1 VLAGRRPVVAGA
13 ALAAAVLAAGAVVA
27 ACAVGNKPS
36 SADGTTAQKLLPE
49 RIIPAPRSLLAASG
63 PRPDGAVWVLA
74 GNSSL
79 GLFKL
84 DSASGADGSSMSV
97 SQAAGSVAQN
107 STGVV
112 AIGLGTRTSGALELI
127 RAGAASNSAGRKT
140 VSLPAPAVQV
150 VSASSGTSFYVL
162 TAWPKSASVSVVS
175 SSGRL
180 LSTVPA
186 PAGSVSIAADP
197 QQGQIY
203 ALQRNGIVDE
213 IGLGGGKIESAFTV
227 DGDGMS
233 IAVSPDGSR
242 LYVLKGTTSV
252 SNIAVIDTATEGVLK
267 VLPAPSHC
275 VQLAVSPDGAH
286 LYEAVGSPG
295 YGNIQV
301 FGL

>member
-1 VLAGRRPVVAGA
+1 MLTGRRPVVVA
-13 ALAAAVLAAGAVVA
+13 ATLAAAVLAAGAVVA
-27 ACAVGNKPS
+27 ACATGKPP
-36 SADGTTAQKLLPE
+36 SAAGTAVQKLLPQ
-49 RIIPAPRSLLAASG
+49 RIIPAPRSLLAASS
-63 PRPDGAVWVLA
+63 PQPDGAVWVVA
-74 GNSSL
+74 GSSSF

-84 DSASGADGSSMSV
+84 NSASGAEDTSMSV
-97 SQAAGSVAQN
+97 SHAARSVAEN
-107 STGVV
+107 SAGVV

-127 RAGAASNSAGRKT
+127 RSGGAGKT

-150 VSASSGTSFYVL
+150 VSASTGTSFYVL

-175 SSGRL
+175 ASGRL
-180 LSTVPA
+180 LTAVPA

-203 ALQRNGIVDE
+203 ALQHDGIVDE
-213 IGLGGGKIESAFTV
+213 IGLASGKIQSTFTV

-233 IAVSPDGSR
+233 IAMSPNGSR
-242 LYVLKGTTSV
+242 LFVLKGTPSV
-252 SNIAVIDTATEGVLK
+252 SNIAVIDTATESVLK

>member
-1 VLAGRRPVVAGA
+1 MLAGRRPVVVA
-13 ALAAAVLAAGAVVA
+13 ATLAAAVLAAGAVVA
-27 ACAVGNKPS
+27 ACATGKPS
-36 SADGTTAQKLLPE
+36 SAAGTAVQKLLPQ
-49 RIIPAPRSLLAASG
+49 RIIPAPRSLLAASS
-63 PRPDGAVWVLA
+63 PQPDGAVWVVA
-74 GNSSL
+74 GSSSF

-84 DSASGADGSSMSV
+84 NSASGAEDTSMSV
-97 SQAAGSVAQN
+97 SHAARSVAEN
-107 STGVV
+107 SAGVV

-127 RAGAASNSAGRKT
+127 RSGTAKSSGASKT

-150 VSASSGTSFYVL
+150 VSASTGTSFYVL

-175 SSGRL
+175 ASGRL
-180 LSTVPA
+180 LTAVPA

-197 QQGQIY
+197 RQGQIY
-203 ALQRNGIVDE
+203 ALQHDGIVDE
-213 IGLGGGKIESAFTV
+213 IGLPGGKIQSTFTV

-233 IAVSPDGSR
+233 IAMSPNGSR
-242 LYVLKGTTSV
+242 LFVLKGTASV